1 MRLSSELLLRLH
13 PKLSLVYMDVGVFIL
28 TLLLCLRFLEE
39 KQFGHEIGL
48 ALSLAGALVFDV
60 GVKLIP

>member
-1 MRLSSELLLRLH
+1 
-13 PKLSLVYMDVGVFIL
+13 MDVGVFIL